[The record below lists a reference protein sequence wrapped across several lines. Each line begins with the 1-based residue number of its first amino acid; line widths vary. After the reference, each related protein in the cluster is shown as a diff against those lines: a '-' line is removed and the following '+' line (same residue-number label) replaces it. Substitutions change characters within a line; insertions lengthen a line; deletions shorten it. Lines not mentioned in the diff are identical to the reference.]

1 MFFTLGRESAPA
13 ELPLPSWP
21 CHPKR
26 TPTALNFTQVPIG
39 SELAASRGQV
49 HGVGAGA
56 AHRPAT
62 LLVTAL
68 ALVVRASL
76 LVYGAHFPELGVRRA
91 ATLTVAA
98 GGVLGVLVSISSVG
112 AGAIGVTAL
121 IILEQVRTRLT
132 AGGKRIRT
140 AGPSRKRAVSPTER
154 EMPRERKG
162 ESRQRQLTF
171 GAPNVR
177 TRLPPPA
184 RLTRVTEHSLRR
196 LLKDFELFGFA
207 VRNSK
212 SSPYSVL

>member
-1 MFFTLGRESAPA
+1 MQRGILADPISGTAVLEYGPTEILPPVGAISKHPTRLCRPGRQASRAHPRGKPGFSTLDNGCGRETDCLLEGNRF
-13 ELPLPSWP
+13 ELPVPRHCRGFFSG
-21 CHPKR
+21 HSQRGSVADPK
-26 TPTALNFTQVPIG
+26 VCK
-39 SELAASRGQV
+39 LA
-49 HGVGAGA
+49 
-56 AHRPAT
+56 
-62 LLVTAL
+62 
-68 ALVVRASL
+68 
-76 LVYGAHFPELGVRRA
+76 
-91 ATLTVAA
+91 
-98 GGVLGVLVSISSVG
+98 
-112 AGAIGVTAL
+112 
-121 IILEQVRTRLT
+121 

-140 AGPSRKRAVSPTER
+140 AGPSRKRVVSPTER

-162 ESRQRQLTF
+162 ESRQRQLSF

>member
-1 MFFTLGRESAPA
+1 MQ
-13 ELPLPSWP
+13 
-21 CHPKR
+21 KR
-26 TPTALNFTQVPIG
+26 CDANARHSGLTSGPTVQSPRG
-39 SELAASRGQV
+39 S
-49 HGVGAGA
+49 
-56 AHRPAT
+56 
-62 LLVTAL
+62 
-68 ALVVRASL
+68 
-76 LVYGAHFPELGVRRA
+76 
-91 ATLTVAA
+91 
-98 GGVLGVLVSISSVG
+98 
-112 AGAIGVTAL
+112 
-121 IILEQVRTRLT
+121 QVRTRLR

-140 AGPSRKRAVSPTER
+140 AGPSGKRVVSPTER

-162 ESRQRQLTF
+162 ESRQRQLSF